1 MCLVDLPADMLG
13 ATYGAFKR
21 RMGAP
26 VLWRLVCKA
35 MRDAAPS
42 YTETWLRSMCA
53 SVELVHMVRS
63 MWQCK
68 GMWQYEVYKHA
79 QYEVYKY
86 ALRGMPATFND
97 TWLLVGVARGGN
109 AKVLHALKDESWVQ
123 QMWTSDTQKVLA
135 AAGAAGDL
143 EMLKVALAIGMR
155 VSRFAAQHA
164 AKGGNVEMVRLFL
177 VMHDI
182 LNNRD
187 LPDHEKR
194 ITFEHPV
201 EKRPCSIDL
210 FRSYWGESDLLDRM
224 NQSVLANAVEHG
236 HLLVAQMLALH
247 YNDFALDFR
256 KIGKWA
262 AESGS
267 VPILKWAHEN
277 SESVLLVQDL
287 QSQVRRAAEHGRLEA
302 LKYLYTQL
310 NPCNLRHL
318 GADRGANLFQYD
330 QVWMHGARH
339 EHVLKWYA
347 EELKRPLHGQIMIR
361 AIQRASGLGTIQ
373 YLLEQN
379 CPKAEGPNPSSC
391 PDEYTAAACMPAS
404 YRLPVINL
412 LHAHGYDTNTTNPF
426 VFALVGTNP
435 EGLVELLD
443 RLRALNFPIATH
455 MFTEGNFPI
464 STYML
469 TESEIGT
476 EVAKKWLANLA

>member
-1 MCLVDLPADMLG
+1 MCLIDLPADMLD
-13 ATYGAFKR
+13 AMYGVFKR

-53 SVELVHMVRS
+53 SVELVHMARS
-63 MWQCK
+63 MPCK
-68 GMWQYEVYKHA
+68 GMWQYEVDKH
-79 QYEVYKY
+79 
-86 ALRGMPATFND
+86 ALRGMPATFTY
-97 TWLLVGVARGGN
+97 TWLLMGVARSGN

-123 QMWTSDTQKVLA
+123 QMRSVQQQKVLA

-143 EMLKVALAIGMR
+143 DMLKVALAIGMR

-164 AKGGNVEMVRLFL
+164 AKGGNVEVVRLFL

-187 LPDHEKR
+187 LPDHAKH
-194 ITFEHPV
+194 ITFEHPI

-210 FRSYWGESDLLDRM
+210 FLQTFGESDLLDRM

-277 SESVLLVQDL
+277 SGPALLVQDL

-310 NPCNLRHL
+310 NPCKPAAP
-318 GADRGANLFQYD
+318 G
-330 QVWMHGARH
+330 
-339 EHVLKWYA
+339 
-347 EELKRPLHGQIMIR
+347 
-361 AIQRASGLGTIQ
+361 SGPGL
-373 YLLEQN
+373 N
-379 CPKAEGPNPSSC
+379 CS
-391 PDEYTAAACMPAS
+391 
-404 YRLPVINL
+404 
-412 LHAHGYDTNTTNPF
+412 
-426 VFALVGTNP
+426 
-435 EGLVELLD
+435 
-443 RLRALNFPIATH
+443 
-455 MFTEGNFPI
+455 
-464 STYML
+464 
-469 TESEIGT
+469 
-476 EVAKKWLANLA
+476 